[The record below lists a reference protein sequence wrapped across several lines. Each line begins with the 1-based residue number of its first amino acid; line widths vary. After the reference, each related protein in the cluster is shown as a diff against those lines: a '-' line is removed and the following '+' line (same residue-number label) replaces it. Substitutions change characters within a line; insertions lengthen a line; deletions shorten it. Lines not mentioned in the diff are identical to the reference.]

1 MIYLKIHERSQMSNY
16 TFIQIRLIGTL
27 FMLKLG
33 ALIFR
38 LDSILSNIRG
48 DAVGQLFELTQ
59 KLYIPMVY
67 HVVF

>member
-1 MIYLKIHERSQMSNY
+1 MSNY

-38 LDSILSNIRG
+38 LDSILSNILRG
-48 DAVGQLFELTQ
+48 DAVGLLFELTQ